1 MGKCQQTMNS
11 KRKTKN
17 RQRKENARALRL
29 RKGLVQKNKDELA
42 RVSGVARTGKQAR
55 KQLKVARRIE
65 REKAEKALKR
75 PPRRAPTLTWTRD
88 HLPLRSGTRR
98 GEPRVRVCAHDVHCI
113 SKEWCSLVAV
123 RIVDRLPRLPPLTS
137 GPKSAGHS
145 DSSRLAQA

>member
-1 MGKCQQTMNS
+1 MGKRQQTMNS

-65 REKAEKALKR
+65 REKAEKALKQ
-75 PPRRAPTLTWTRD
+75 AAAE
-88 HLPLRSGTRR
+88 S
-98 GEPRVRVCAHDVHCI
+98 ADVDMD
-113 SKEWCSLVAV
+113 A
-123 RIVDRLPRLPPLTS
+123 
-137 GPKSAGHS
+137 
-145 DSSRLAQA
+145 